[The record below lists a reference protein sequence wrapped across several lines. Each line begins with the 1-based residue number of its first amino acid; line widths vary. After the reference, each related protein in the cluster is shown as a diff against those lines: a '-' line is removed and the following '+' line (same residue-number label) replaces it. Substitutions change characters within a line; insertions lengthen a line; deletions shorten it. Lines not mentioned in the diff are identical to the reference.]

1 MSDALYDWQLLG
13 FVSALA
19 SAVFASALF
28 LASVIRPARR
38 NGGPMLVLVV
48 GLLAS
53 VAVLVPEQSAVAL
66 GLEIA
71 VLGLALGIVVL
82 VEVTTGPGLRG
93 RLPSLL
99 PALPAVALVVGGL
112 VIETGSV
119 DAGLYWVFAGVTL
132 GIVVALGDAWRA
144 ATSSDG

>member
-19 SAVFASALF
+19 SAVFAAALF

-38 NGGPMLVLVV
+38 SGGPMLVLVV